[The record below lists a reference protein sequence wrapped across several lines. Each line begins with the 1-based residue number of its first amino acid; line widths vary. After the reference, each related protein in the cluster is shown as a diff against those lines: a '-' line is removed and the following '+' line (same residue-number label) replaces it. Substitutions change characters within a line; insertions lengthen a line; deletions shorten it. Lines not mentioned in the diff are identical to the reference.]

1 MKLKK
6 EGWLSK
12 IGVSM
17 LTIISVLFLCM
28 KILGI
33 VNVSWNVVLLC
44 EIIFLSVSYLELR
57 LIYKWIDKRFKWD
70 HSFEWS
76 FYFAHKNRPLPGNSG
91 QEINEK
97 DVRVVRW
104 V

>member
-1 MKLKK
+1 
-6 EGWLSK
+6 
-12 IGVSM
+12 M

-57 LIYKWIDKRFKWD
+57 LIYKWIDKRFK
-70 HSFEWS
+70 
-76 FYFAHKNRPLPGNSG
+76 
-91 QEINEK
+91 
-97 DVRVVRW
+97 
-104 V
+104 